1 MTEATDDPD
10 MPLVLRAGQG
20 DHAACRMLVSR
31 YLPRIHR
38 FAYRLTGSAAD
49 ADDISQDTFE
59 RLWLHAARWQ
69 PGAALFRTWLFQ
81 VARNLCTDRLRERRP
96 ADATALDTLED
107 ASMTAHVELE
117 QAATSATVR
126 EAIAGLPARQ
136 REALLLC
143 HFEELS
149 NIEAA
154 GAMEISVEAL
164 ESLLARARRTLRAGL
179 AVLVRSGTGE

>member
-20 DHAACRMLVSR
+20 DHAACRMLVAR
-31 YLPRIHR
+31 YLPRVHR
-38 FAYRLTGSAAD
+38 FAYRLTGNAAD
-49 ADDISQDTFE
+49 ADEVAQDSFE
-59 RLWLHAARWQ
+59 RLWQHASRWQ
-69 PGAALFRTWLFQ
+69 PGGARFSTWLFQ

-96 ADATALDTLED
+96 GDANALEALED
-107 ASMTAHVELE
+107 GNMPAHAELE
-117 QAATSATVR
+117 RQDLAATVR
-126 EAIAGLPARQ
+126 GAIAALPVRQ

-154 GAMEISVEAL
+154 QVMEISLEAL
-164 ESLLARARRTLRAGL
+164 ESLLARARRTLRFTLSAL
-179 AVLVRSGTGE
+179 A